1 MFKVDREKCI
11 ACKQCIKDCP
21 VRVISLQEGKA
32 YINNEGCIKCGHCI
46 AVCPVEAV
54 STDDYD
60 MSEVKPYDKETFTVE
75 SETLLNFIK
84 FRRSVRRFKN
94 MPVEKEKIQQIIE
107 AGRFTQTST
116 NAQDVSYT
124 VVTDKLP
131 QLKELTY
138 ESLNQKGQYILAN
151 LTPETEY
158 LKRYATAWVNSYA
171 AFKEDPI
178 KNDRI
183 FFNAPAVILV
193 TSPNAFNGGLASSNM
208 ELMTDAL
215 GLGTFFSGFMQIASK
230 DNKEILDLLGIND
243 GNQIVSCLV
252 IGYPDVK
259 YKRTVPRKK
268 ANINWL

>member
-1 MFKVDREKCI
+1 MFNVNKEKCI
-11 ACKQCIKDCP
+11 GCSQCVKDCP
-21 VRVISLQEGKA
+21 VSAISLVDNKA
-32 YINNEGCIKCGHCI
+32 EINNERCFKCGHCI
-46 AVCPVEAV
+46 AICPVEAV
-54 STDDYD
+54 STDDYN
-60 MSEVKPYDKETFTVE
+60 MEEVIPYDKESFSVE
-75 SETLLNFIK
+75 ADNLLNFIK
-84 FRRSVRRFKN
+84 FRRSVRRFKDKE
-94 MPVEKEKIQQIIE
+94 VEKEKIEKIIE

-116 NAQDVSYT
+116 NSQDVSYT

-178 KNDRI
+178 KNDRM
-183 FFNAPAVILV
+183 FFNAPAVIFV

-215 GLGTFFSGFMQIASK
+215 GLGTFFSGFIQIASK

-243 GNQIVSCLV
+243 SNQIVSCLV